1 MIQSDYLFIVST
13 AQFDPAAQTL
23 TTFNQSVTQNYG
35 ENEYGSGQNTFFI
48 CKGIRTRVPPA

>member
-13 AQFDPAAQTL
+13 DQLDPAAQTL

-35 ENEYGSGQNTFFI
+35 ENEYGSGQNTFFHM
-48 CKGIRTRVPPA
+48 